1 MSLITNCPV
10 CETQFEVTDEQLNQ
24 YNGKVR
30 CGNCL
35 NVFNATKQLIEFETP
50 SEAVHSTETDSFTVN
65 KNTTDG
71 AGTLGS
77 TQEYAQLYATD
88 YPVIDSEFIDDEVS
102 LLQSA
107 SDETNIDTDYYEVVN
122 YENIEMEAIDADLA
136 TPLSAPNLDTTNV
149 NTTVVNESQSAIFN
163 KQVKKATRNPRKSTK
178 KTRIWLVLLLAFVLL
193 LIAFAQS
200 IYFLRSEI
208 AIYYPNTK
216 PYLVQAC
223 KQLGC
228 NIDLPKKIE
237 LIVIDDSDIQEDA
250 DYTGLIHLSST
261 LINRAGFSQTYP
273 NLELTLTDT
282 EDKPKLRRIFKPN
295 EYLPANVNIANG
307 IAAGEEIKVKL
318 AITTQGEKVAGY
330 RVLVTY

>member
-1 MSLITNCPV
+1 MSLITNCPA

-35 NVFNATKQLIEFETP
+35 NVFDATEQLIELETP
-50 SEAVHSTETDSFTVN
+50 SETEYSPDNDSSAINESNDDNV
-65 KNTTDG
+65 G
-71 AGTLGS
+71 IAES
-77 TQEYAQLYATD
+77 TQEDAQSNTTD
-88 YPVIDSEFIDDEVS
+88 YPVIDSEFTDDEVS
-102 LLQSA
+102 AHTTS
-107 SDETNIDTDYYEVVN
+107 SDEADIDTDYYEVVT
-122 YENIEMEAIDADLA
+122 YENINIDANDADIA
-136 TPLSAPNLDTTNV
+136 TTLSAPHLDTTKV
-149 NTTVVNESQSAIFN
+149 NTPLVSDSQSAIFN
-163 KQVKKATRNPRKSTK
+163 KQTKKAKRNTK
-178 KTRIWLVLLLAFVLL
+178 KSIKKPRIWLMLFLAFVLL
-193 LIAFAQS
+193 VAAIAQS

-261 LINRAGFSQTYP
+261 LINQAGFSQAYP
-273 NLELTLTDT
+273 NFELTLTDT

-295 EYLPANVNIANG
+295 EYLPANANIVNG
-307 IAAGEEIKVKL
+307 IAAGAEVKVKL
-318 AITTQGEKVAGY
+318 AITTHGEKVAGY